1 MKKITVT
8 DIINVENMKNWKG
21 GDVITISAGTGTG
34 KSFLVK
40 NKLAAFANT
49 QNKRILMLVH
59 RIDTFNQFKN
69 EIERDN
75 KTHIIDVLK
84 YQSIEATIL
93 NNNDIDTNKY
103 DYIVSDEFHYFMSD
117 ASFNTTTDISLKTIL
132 NTPNSVKIFMSAT
145 EKDIVRYIERVKKV
159 AIKDKYE
166 IENTYDYINSV
177 KFYNDTDTLK
187 GLMQGWV
194 ETGEKA
200 LIFVHSAER
209 AYELY
214 KAFKKYSAFNCSNGN
229 STYSKYIDT
238 DEMSNVVNNER
249 FESQFLI
256 TTTSMDAGVNLVDL
270 KLNNIVV
277 DIKDTCSLIQAVGRK
292 RVQNSDDTINLYV
305 RNIGG
310 REIGSIK
317 GLLSK
322 KKKMAEYLRK
332 NGEEEFQKKYTR
344 KNDMSGMVYAYK
356 NNEGVFHV
364 NELMYMKALLDI
376 VECEAILKKGNNGY
390 AEYILEKFNKK
401 GNDVEIIE
409 ISKKENSIEEYVR
422 NNVGKR
428 LHKEERVDLINTI
441 GLKDRLGRLQKS
453 ISAINGY
460 LISNTSYTVI
470 SKKVKENGR
479 LVTVWIIS
487 EIE

>member
-1 MKKITVT
+1 
-8 DIINVENMKNWKG
+8 
-21 GDVITISAGTGTG
+21 
-34 KSFLVK
+34 
-40 NKLAAFANT
+40 
-49 QNKRILMLVH
+49 
-59 RIDTFNQFKN
+59 
-69 EIERDN
+69 
-75 KTHIIDVLK
+75 
-84 YQSIEATIL
+84 
-93 NNNDIDTNKY
+93 
-103 DYIVSDEFHYFMSD
+103 
-117 ASFNTTTDISLKTIL
+117 
-132 NTPNSVKIFMSAT
+132 
-145 EKDIVRYIERVKKV
+145 
-159 AIKDKYE
+159 
-166 IENTYDYINSV
+166 
-177 KFYNDTDTLK
+177 
-187 GLMQGWV
+187 MQGWV

-214 KAFKKYSAFNCSNGN
+214 KEFKKYSAFNCSNGN

-270 KLNNIVV
+270 KLNNVVV

-470 SKKVKENGR
+470 SQKVKENGK